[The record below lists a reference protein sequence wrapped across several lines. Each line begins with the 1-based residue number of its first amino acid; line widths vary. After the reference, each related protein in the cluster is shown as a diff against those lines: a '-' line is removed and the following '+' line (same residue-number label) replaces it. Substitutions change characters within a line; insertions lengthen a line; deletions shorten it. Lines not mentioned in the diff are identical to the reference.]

1 MLFDATVPAASP
13 ELFVCLRTYLF
24 FPRLAAIVLVQQRS
38 RSCDF
43 KEHHLAWVSPLKV
56 DGGAHGRVVE
66 KIAQAAVLVGHT

>member
-1 MLFDATVPAASP
+1 MLLEATVPTASP
-13 ELFVCLRTYLF
+13 EFFICLRTYLL
-24 FPRLAAIVLVQQRS
+24 FPRFAAIVLVEQRS

-56 DGGAHGRVVE
+56 DGGAHCRVVE